1 MKNTKITNG
10 NPLPDEVEVNLNVLG
25 TLMLYRI
32 GGHVD
37 CTDVVA
43 IHQCGVPKGGVQ
55 LLQELMQPGSLG
67 DTISHCAILGF
78 NTGSGDCVLMLLE
91 P

>member
-1 MKNTKITNG
+1 MQNPKITNSYS
-10 NPLPDEVEVNLNVLG
+10 LSDEVKIDLNVLG

-55 LLQELMQPGSLG
+55 LQKKLAQPSGLCNS
-67 DTISHCAILGF
+67 IHHCAILGLC
-78 NTGSGDCVLMLLE
+78 T
-91 P
+91 

>member
-1 MKNTKITNG
+1 MKDTKITNG
-10 NPLPDEVEVNLNVLG
+10 NPLPDEVEVNLNMLG
-25 TLMLYRI
+25 ALMLNRI

-43 IHQCGVPKGGVQ
+43 IYQCSAAKRGVKLLKQ
-55 LLQELMQPGSLG
+55 LAQPCGLG